1 MKVLVLDGV
10 SEKGIDIL
18 KEPGFEVVAI
28 EEKLSEDRLVEM
40 IGEYDAMI
48 VRSAT
53 KVTARILDQAANMK
67 IIGRAGVGVDNIDVN
82 AATQKGIIVVNA
94 PDGNTIAA
102 AEHTLSLMLAL
113 ARCVPPA
120 NENLKKG
127 KWMRKEF
134 VGVELRDKVLGVVG
148 LGRIGAAVAKRAQG
162 FEMKTIGY
170 DPYLTEERANAIGV
184 KLMNLEDVFKQADFL
199 TVHLPLTK
207 DTKYLINSQSLEI
220 MKDGV
225 RIINVA
231 RGGIIDEK
239 ALYEALVSGKVAG
252 AAIDVFEA
260 EPTTESPLFGLENV
274 VVTPHLGASTEEAQI
289 NVALDVAYDIVGVL
303 QGEMAKNAV
312 NMPSIPPEILK
323 AVKPY
328 LDLAEKLG
336 KFVAQIAADF
346 DTIEVTY
353 AGEISNLNVA
363 PITTSVLKGVLGA
376 LTDEPINFINA
387 PFIAK
392 GKGIKVVESKQSQE
406 EDYTN
411 LIKVKLTG
419 GKCAKSVAGSLFRN
433 NDARI
438 VMIDDYHIDAIP
450 EGHMIVAPH
459 IDRPKI
465 IGRVGTL
472 IGEHNIN
479 IASMQLGRKELGGR
493 AVMVLGVDSPVPQET
508 LAEMTKIDGILDVK
522 FVTL

>member
-10 SEKGIDIL
+10 SQKGIDIL
-18 KEPGFEVVAI
+18 KEPGFDVVAI
-28 EEKLSEDRLVEM
+28 EEKLSEDKLCEI

-53 KVTARILDQAANMK
+53 TVTAKIMDNATNLK

-102 AEHTLSLMLAL
+102 AEQTMALMMAL
-113 ARCVPPA
+113 ARYVAPA

-127 KWMRKEF
+127 KWMRKEY

-148 LGRIGAAVAKRAQG
+148 LGRIGTAVAKRAQG
-162 FEMKTIGY
+162 FEMQTIGY
-170 DPYLTEERANAIGV
+170 DPFVTEEKAKAIGI
-184 KLMNLEDVFKQADFL
+184 KLMNLEEVFKTADFL
-199 TVHLPLTK
+199 TIHMPLTK
-207 DTKYLINSQSLEI
+207 ETKNLINTKTFEI

-231 RGGIIDEK
+231 RGGIVNEQD
-239 ALYEALVSGKVAG
+239 LYEAVKSGKVAG
-252 AAIDVFEA
+252 AAIDVFET
-260 EPTTESPLFGLENV
+260 EPTTESPLFELENI
-274 VVTPHLGASTEEAQI
+274 VVTPHLGASTEEAQV
-289 NVALDVAYDIVGVL
+289 NVALDVAHDIVGVL

-312 NMPSIPPEILK
+312 NMPSIPAELLA

-328 LDLAEKLG
+328 LSLGEQLG
-336 KFVAQIAADF
+336 KFAAQLTSEI
-346 DTIEVTY
+346 DTIEVSY

-363 PITTSVLKGVLGA
+363 PITTAVLKGVLDT
-376 LTDEPINFINA
+376 LSDEPVNFINA
-387 PFIAK
+387 SIIAK
-392 GKGIKVVESKQSQE
+392 AKGVKIVEAKQSEE

-411 LIKVKLTG
+411 LIKVTLSG
-419 GKCAKSVAGSLFRN
+419 SKCVKQVAGSLFRN

-438 VMIDDYHIDAIP
+438 VMIDNFHVDAIP
-450 EGHMIVAPH
+450 QGNMIIAPH
-459 IDRPKI
+459 TDKPGI
-465 IGRVGTL
+465 IGKVGTL
-472 IGEHNIN
+472 IGNVNVN
-479 IASMQLGRKELGGR
+479 IASMQLGRKEIGGN
-493 AVMVLGVDSPVPQET
+493 AVMVLVVDNPVPQDVLDEIV
-508 LAEMTKIDGILDVK
+508 KVDGIKDVK